1 MPTFSAFPGIRY
13 ASDDLALVTA
23 PPYDVIDD
31 DERAALAARHP
42 HNVVRID
49 LPRGGEDPYA
59 DAAATFASWER
70 EGVLTADAPSLYL
83 YRMSANGEST
93 LGVIGA
99 LGLEPPGTGDVLPHE
114 HTTPKAKS
122 DRLDLLRATTANLSP
137 LWGLSLAEGLSKLLD
152 PDAATG
158 LGHWSDADGV
168 VHELWRI
175 DDDDTIDRLVESV
188 SSAPVVIADGHHR
201 YETCLA
207 FAAERPDLANV
218 SSTLCYVVE
227 LAPDQLTVRPIHR
240 LLRGVSIGDLEDAL
254 RTEYELDAANPT
266 GLALVTAD
274 GTRPL
279 RPLHETSDIDSV
291 VLDRALAH
299 LPAHELTFQHGIDN
313 VERAVRSGAADA
325 GVLLR
330 PVTVDQI
337 ARTAHAREK
346 MPPKS
351 TFFWPKPRTGT
362 VFRSLT

>member
-1 MPTFSAFPGIRY
+1 VPTFDAFPGIRY

-31 DERAALAARHP
+31 DERAALVARHP

-49 LPRGGEDPYA
+49 LPRDGDDPYA
-59 DAAATFASWER
+59 VAGDTLASWR
-70 EGVLTADAPSLYL
+70 HDGVLVEDPPSLYL
-83 YRMSANGEST
+83 YRMTANGEST

-122 DRLDLLRATTANLSP
+122 DRLDLLRGTVANLSP
-137 LWGLSLAEGLSKLLD
+137 VWGLSLAHGLSKLLE
-152 PDAATG
+152 PDRATA
-158 LGHWSDADGV
+158 LGRWSDDDGV
-168 VHELWRI
+168 EHELWRI
-175 DDDDTIDRLVESV
+175 ADHETIEAVAECV
-188 SSAPVVIADGHHR
+188 GSAPVVIADGHHR

-207 FAAERPDLANV
+207 FAAERSDLAGT
-218 SSTLCYVVE
+218 SATLCYVVE

-240 LLRGVSIGDLEDAL
+240 LLKGVTTDQLERALALEYDLDV
-254 RTEYELDAANPT
+254 DGG
-266 GLALVTAD
+266 GLALVTPS
-274 GTRPL
+274 GTRPM
-279 RPLHETSDIDSV
+279 RRRDQGADIDSV
-291 VLDRALAH
+291 VLDRALAS
-299 LPAHELTFQHGIDN
+299 LPSHELTYQHGVEN
-313 VERAVRSGAADA
+313 VERAVRTGAADA

-330 PVTVDQI
+330 PVTVEQI
-337 ARTAHAREK
+337 EATAHAREK

>member
-1 MPTFSAFPGIRY
+1 M
-13 ASDDLALVTA
+13 TA

-31 DERAALAARHP
+31 DERAALVARHP

-49 LPRGGEDPYA
+49 LPRDGDDPYA
-59 DAAATFASWER
+59 DAGATFASWQR
-70 EGVLTADAPSLYL
+70 EGVLTTDEPSLYL
-83 YRMSANGEST
+83 YRMSSDGEST

-99 LGLEPPGTGDVLPHE
+99 LGLEPSGTGDVLPHE
-114 HTTPKAKS
+114 HTTPKARS
-122 DRLDLLRATTANLSP
+122 DRLDLLRSTTANLSP
-137 LWGLSLAEGLSKLLD
+137 VWGLSLADGLSKLLD
-152 PDAATG
+152 PDAAVA
-158 LGHWSDADGV
+158 LGRWSDGDGV

-175 DDDDTIDRLVESV
+175 DDDDTIDRIVESV
-188 SSAPVVIADGHHR
+188 GSAPVVIADGHHR

-207 FAAERPDLANV
+207 FAAERGDLAGATA
-218 SSTLCYVVE
+218 SLCYVVE
-227 LAPDQLTVRPIHR
+227 LAPEQLTVRPIHR
-240 LLRGVSIGDLEDAL
+240 LLRGVSIAELEDAL
-254 RTEYELDAANPT
+254 RTEYEIDAREPT

-274 GTRPL
+274 GTRAL
-279 RPLHETSDIDSV
+279 RPLQESSDIDSV

-299 LPAHELTFQHGIDN
+299 LPAHELTFQHGVDN
-313 VERAVRSGAADA
+313 VERAVRGGAADA

-330 PVTVDQI
+330 PVTVEQI